1 MSTNPSFKTRLMAAL
16 HHEVSA
22 VDLEAYRSAGAA
34 TYGLLE
40 EIGDAFDP
48 AAASTAQRVSVLC
61 GWVAFALQSAGD
73 ALVAADY
80 DTDPATVG
88 FVPEVTRRQAMSF
101 YSEVG
106 DWVSAAREVSANPQF
121 RPAAQ
126 LPTRWPAWAELEPCP
141 TAHLAAMVDTV
152 QRLSERVL
160 LLVKVDGHNVY
171 GEAEGPIRQLLA
183 RGDTRRDQA
192 TGLWRSGSR
201 SAEIHRS
208 IEDQVKEAIAAYFLA
223 GQLMAMPELAGH
235 LGPDLAATT
244 AGDGVAAGSA
254 GFDPW
259 CLTDP
264 ASRSRW
270 QGDPAARR
278 AIDMLWAYDP
288 DPTRTVAV
296 QAEIDA
302 ALDQGKIAHD
312 GLGNFYCCPW
322 SAIFG
327 VVDPVSIGGKRL
339 RRGQQFTFDVSAE
352 EVPEGG
358 PFKREILVAD
368 FRPTDEV
375 DYCNPDQRH

>member
-1 MSTNPSFKTRLMAAL
+1 M
-16 HHEVSA
+16 
-22 VDLEAYRSAGAA
+22 
-34 TYGLLE
+34 
-40 EIGDAFDP
+40 
-48 AAASTAQRVSVLC
+48 
-61 GWVAFALQSAGD
+61 
-73 ALVAADY
+73 
-80 DTDPATVG
+80 
-88 FVPEVTRRQAMSF
+88 
-101 YSEVG
+101 
-106 DWVSAAREVSANPQF
+106 
-121 RPAAQ
+121 
-126 LPTRWPAWAELEPCP
+126 
-141 TAHLAAMVDTV
+141 
-152 QRLSERVL
+152 
-160 LLVKVDGHNVY
+160 
-171 GEAEGPIRQLLA
+171 
-183 RGDTRRDQA
+183 
-192 TGLWRSGSR
+192 
-201 SAEIHRS
+201 
-208 IEDQVKEAIAAYFLA
+208 KEAIAAYFVA

-244 AGDGVAAGSA
+244 DGDGVAAGSA

-270 QGDPAARR
+270 QGDRAARR

-288 DPTRTVAV
+288 DPTRTLAV

-302 ALDQGKIAHD
+302 ALGQGKIAHD

-368 FRPTDEV
+368 FRLTDEV